1 MGEVETV
8 TTSLSVAVLIDSAPP
23 REGRAEHVEVT
34 PSLRDDERPRVPM
47 PKDGRAK
54 DEDGSMVESI
64 AAPIDAAV
72 SLIIPLLSVQTISSS
87 GHPSAPYRTAQ

>member
-1 MGEVETV
+1 
-8 TTSLSVAVLIDSAPP
+8 
-23 REGRAEHVEVT
+23 
-34 PSLRDDERPRVPM
+34 M